1 MTDGAT
7 LGAIA
12 AVAIIAGIVAVLGY
26 GLGMLIAPR
35 IGRWADRDDEE
46 PRDDG
51 PG

>member
-1 MTDGAT
+1 MELA
-7 LGAIA
+7 AIV
-12 AVAIIAGIVAVLGY
+12 AVAIIAGLVAVLGF
-26 GLGMLIAPR
+26 GLGMLVGPR